1 MQADEI
7 SPNNDVS
14 GEAAVAS
21 RSYVIILGQR
31 PAWNLEGILLVRAK
45 WRDQMR
51 QHEVDALGEIDM
63 TPTQIKCAEIL
74 LRKTLPDLSQIQ
86 AQVAA
91 RLVAVD
97 RAAGRID
104 HG

>member
-1 MQADEI
+1 MG
-7 SPNNDVS
+7 NHN
-14 GEAAVAS
+14 S
-21 RSYVIILGQR
+21 RRR
-31 PAWNLEGILLVRAK
+31 PGYRHSDDT
-45 WRDQMR
+45 RDHIHSTQLMNR
-51 QHEVDALGEIDM
+51 LQDDALGEIDM
-63 TPTQIKCAEIL
+63 TPTQIKCTEIL